1 MPYIAR
7 EERPAIDKVV
17 DRVAERIS
25 GDLARGSNKE
35 TDISVY
41 YRHAFVAIAE
51 VLARLERAETV
62 KQEAEE
68 DEEGA
73 HALAFEIF
81 GEPSAPSRD
90 RGSWLGRLN
99 YALTR
104 LIQVVPEKM
113 VEKGAWREEFRY
125 WVYAQTVGALAR
137 AAMEVDRM
145 GDDCPIDGLVGVL
158 VDVKD
163 EYKRRVNAAYET
175 FQIRRSGDCY
185 NTRYRTELS
194 EVKDSSGRVIGY
206 ADVMKDLGA
215 GA

>member
-17 DRVAERIS
+17 DQLAERIS

-35 TDISVY
+35 TDVSVY
-41 YRHAFVAIAE
+41 YRRTFVAIAE
-51 VLARLERAETV
+51 ALARLERAETAH
-62 KQEAEE
+62 QEEAE
-68 DEEGA
+68 GA
-73 HALAFEIF
+73 QALAFEIF
-81 GEPSAPSRD
+81 GGPSAAPSKD

-113 VEKGAWREEFRY
+113 VEKGIWREEFRY
-125 WVYAQTVGALAR
+125 WVYALTVGALAR
-137 AAMEVDRM
+137 AAIEVDGM
-145 GDDCPIDGLVGVL
+145 GDDWPIDGLVGVL

>member
-17 DRVAERIS
+17 DQLAERIS

-35 TDISVY
+35 TEISVY
-41 YRHAFVAIAE
+41 YRRTFVAVAGA
-51 VLARLERAETV
+51 LARLERAEPV
-62 KQEAEE
+62 QQRGEAE
-68 DEEGA
+68 GA
-73 HALAFEIF
+73 QALAFEIF
-81 GEPSAPSRD
+81 GEPSAASGD

-99 YALTR
+99 YGLTR

-113 VEKGAWREEFRY
+113 VEKGVWREEFRY

-137 AAMEVDRM
+137 AAMEVDGM
-145 GDDCPIDGLVGVL
+145 GDDWPIDGLVGVL

>member
-17 DRVAERIS
+17 DQLAERIS

-41 YRHAFVAIAE
+41 YRRTFVAIAE
-51 VLARLERAETV
+51 ALARLERAGTV
-62 KQEAEE
+62 QQEEAE
-68 DEEGA
+68 GA
-73 HALAFEIF
+73 QALAFEIF
-81 GEPSAPSRD
+81 GEPSAGPSRD
-90 RGSWLGRLN
+90 TGSWLGRLN

-113 VEKGAWREEFRY
+113 VEKGVWREEFRY

-137 AAMEVDRM
+137 AAMEVDGM
-145 GDDCPIDGLVGVL
+145 GDEWPIDGLVGVF